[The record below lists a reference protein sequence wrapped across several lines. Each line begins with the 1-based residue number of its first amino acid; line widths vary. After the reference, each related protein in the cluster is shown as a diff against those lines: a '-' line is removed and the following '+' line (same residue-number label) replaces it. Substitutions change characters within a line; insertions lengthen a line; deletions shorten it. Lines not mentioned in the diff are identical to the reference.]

1 MRADSYFWFCIVH
14 DIIGIYKTKL
24 VTVPLGDKGLG
35 DSRFEQEFSLPFI
48 FQRKSGKNPYSL
60 LLFYQLARVAR

>member
-1 MRADSYFWFCIVH
+1 MH

-35 DSRFEQEFSLPFI
+35 DSRFEREFSLPFI
-48 FQRKSGKNPYSL
+48 FQRKSGKILCSL
-60 LLFYQLARVAR
+60 LLFYQLARVVR